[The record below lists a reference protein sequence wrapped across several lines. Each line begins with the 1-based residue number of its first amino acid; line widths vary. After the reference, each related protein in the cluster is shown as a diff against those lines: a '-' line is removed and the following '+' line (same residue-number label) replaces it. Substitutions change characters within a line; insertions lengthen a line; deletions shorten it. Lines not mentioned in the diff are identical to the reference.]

1 MMTDTNKV
9 PNRLI
14 NEKSPYLL
22 QHAFNPVDWYAWGD
36 EAFEKAKKEDK
47 PVFLS
52 IGYSTCHWCHVMA
65 KESFEDETVAGML
78 NGSFISIKADREE
91 RPDIDNIYMRVC
103 QSFTGGG
110 GWPLS
115 IFMTADQKPFF
126 AGTYFPKAGFIH
138 LLEAIKEK
146 WTEEKSELLE
156 QCEKRAGA
164 LYNPTRFSQTSAAA
178 PIDEAVSELKQTFD
192 REYGGFGRAP
202 KFPTPHILFLLLN
215 KAPDMAEKTL
225 THMYRGGIFDHIG
238 FGFSRYSTDRFWLVP
253 HFEKM
258 LYDNALLTIAYL
270 MAFELTGKEL
280 YRTVAEKTLLYMER
294 DLGNPGGGFFSAQDA
309 DSDGVEGKYYVFRPE
324 ELTELLGMK
333 DGSRFNE
340 YFGITQK
347 GNFEGK
353 SIPNLIGSRKT
364 DYSIDKFLPRVYEYR
379 KSRTSLH
386 TDNKIL
392 TAWNALVLAAYASA
406 YRILGKRG
414 HLDTAMK
421 TYSFIERELTDG
433 DTVYSGVTD
442 GKRGGV
448 GFLDD
453 YAFYIF
459 ALICLH
465 QATQEKEFLERAISL
480 QIKAISEYFDEDD
493 GGFFFSGKSNERLI
507 FNPKETYDGAMP
519 SGNSVMAYNL
529 TRLYALT
536 DSDELHTISKK
547 QESFMNAASAD
558 YPTGNCFYLYSML
571 PTEQIVCVL
580 KEQSDLSKIKIK
592 SDRIFRVS
600 NDDSYPLLNGKT
612 TFYVCRDGVC
622 LPPSNNFGN

>member
-1 MMTDTNKV
+1 M
-9 PNRLI
+9 
-14 NEKSPYLL
+14 S
-22 QHAFNPVDWYAWGD
+22 
-36 EAFEKAKKEDK
+36 
-47 PVFLS
+47 
-52 IGYSTCHWCHVMA
+52 

-78 NGSFISIKADREE
+78 NRSFVSIKVDREE

-126 AGTYFPKAGFIH
+126 AGTYFPKAGFLG

-156 QCEKRAGA
+156 QCEKRAGT
-164 LYNPTRFSQTSAAA
+164 LNNPARFSQKALAA

-215 KAPDMAEKTL
+215 TAPDMAEKTL
-225 THMYRGGIFDHIG
+225 TQMYRGGIFDHIG

-258 LYDNALLTIAYL
+258 LYDNALLTVAYL

-280 YRTVAEKTLLYMER
+280 YRTVAEKTLQYMER

-309 DSDGVEGKYYVFRPE
+309 DSDGVEGKFYVFRPE

-333 DGSRFNE
+333 EGSRFNA

-347 GNFEGK
+347 GNFEGN
-353 SIPNLIGSRKT
+353 SIPNLIGSGKT
-364 DYSIDKFLPRVYEYR
+364 DHSIDELLPKVYEYR

-386 TDNKIL
+386 TDHKIL
-392 TAWNALVLAAYASA
+392 TAWNALALAAYANA
-406 YRILGKRG
+406 YRILGKSEY
-414 HLDTAMK
+414 LDTALK
-421 TYSFIERELTDG
+421 TYFFIERELTDG
-433 DTVYSGVTD
+433 DTVFSGVTS

-465 QATQEKEFLERAISL
+465 QATQDKVFLERAISL
-480 QIKAISEYFDEDD
+480 QTKAISEYFDDD
-493 GGFFFSGKSNERLI
+493 NGGFFFSGKSNERLI

-529 TRLYALT
+529 TRLYALEG
-536 DSDELHTISKK
+536 SDEFDAVLKK
-547 QESFMNAASAD
+547 QESFMNAASD
-558 YPTGNCFYLYSML
+558 GYPPGNSFYLYSML

-580 KEQSDLSKIKIK
+580 KEQSDLRKIKIK

-600 NDDSYPLLNGKT
+600 NDASYPLLNGKT
-612 TFYVCRDGVC
+612 TYYVCRDGVC
-622 LPPSNNFGN
+622 LPPSNNYRD